1 MIQIKESLYVL
12 EEEKKLALEQLQELT
27 VTSSQQTVIHQK
39 RIKSLED
46 ERSRLEHEVENLE
59 KTISDSLNTN
69 TTGNDND
76 GWKVERRLF
85 ADEIDIEG
93 GGGVRVRNTTTSS
106 NFVADSED
114 IKKNAFGLQ
123 NIVLKLMS
131 ILPENVKQK
140 LPKTDNILRML
151 PYYLVIIHI
160 IVLYHLIF

>member
-12 EEEKKLALEQLQELT
+12 EEEKKLALEKLQEIT
-27 VTSSQQTVIHQK
+27 VASSQQTVIHQK

-46 ERSRLEHEVENLE
+46 ERSRLEQEVENLE
-59 KTISDSLNTN
+59 KTISNSLNTN

-85 ADEIDIEG
+85 TDEIDIEG
-93 GGGVRVRNTTTSS
+93 GGVRVRNNTTSS

-131 ILPENVKQK
+131 VLPENVKQK